1 VILRYKG
8 RSTVLR
14 ITIEIEWTKRI
25 RLIGPLAGSA
35 YTRHIW
41 GSGGDHTRKINSAT
55 RIAIVLFLFAFRF
68 VRNRHGYLRSGSR
81 LTQEM
86 RLMRRS
92 GEPIVLLMALAH
104 VLRS

>member
-1 VILRYKG
+1 MILGYKG
-8 RSTVLR
+8 SSTVLR
-14 ITIEIEWTKRI
+14 ITIECTKRI
-25 RLIGPLAGSA
+25 RVIMPLADSA
-35 YTRHIW
+35 YARHIW
-41 GSGGDHTRKINSAT
+41 RTGGNHTGKINSAT
-55 RIAIVLFLFAFRF
+55 SIAIVLFFFAFRF

-81 LTQEM
+81 LTQEV

>member
-1 VILRYKG
+1 MVLRHKG

-14 ITIEIEWTKRI
+14 ITTEWAKRI
-25 RLIGPLAGSA
+25 RLIGPLADSA

-41 GSGGDHTRKINSAT
+41 RIGGDHAGKIDSAT
-55 RIAIVLFLFAFRF
+55 RIAIVLFPFAFRF
-68 VRNRHGYLRSGSR
+68 VRNRHGNLRSGSR
-81 LTQEM
+81 LTQEV

-92 GEPIVLLMALAH
+92 GEPIVLLMSLAN